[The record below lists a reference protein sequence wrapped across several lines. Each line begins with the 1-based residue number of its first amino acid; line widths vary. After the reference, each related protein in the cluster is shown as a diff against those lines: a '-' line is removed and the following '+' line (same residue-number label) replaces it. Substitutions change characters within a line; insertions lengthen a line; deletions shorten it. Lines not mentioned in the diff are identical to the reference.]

1 MPPSNIL
8 TFSVLRPNDLSA
20 SGQHVHRCSA
30 PLRSAICH
38 RSCAPRECRCRCAL
52 AHQCHHVCETANAS
66 WPRPVPESG
75 HAYSWIASS
84 SALAMTASDRRNNRP
99 HYIRR
104 PLCSRKRTCAAQ
116 TPMSALGQKRTFAVQ
131 NGMSALPPK
140 ATSNAPYGDV
150 AKSGHR
156 ALHSITSSARF
167 CTAPIAQSCFASKG
181 QKELAALYAVNDIS
195 VPLRVLRKNK
205 APQQTGDERCGNR

>member
-1 MPPSNIL
+1 MVSIQKSSRASFTTWL
-8 TFSVLRPNDLSA
+8 VAETSCQDL
-20 SGQHVHRCSA
+20 
-30 PLRSAICH
+30 
-38 RSCAPRECRCRCAL
+38 
-52 AHQCHHVCETANAS
+52 
-66 WPRPVPESG
+66 PVTDAVDTP
-75 HAYSWIASS
+75 A
-84 SALAMTASDRRNNRP
+84 DQQ
-99 HYIRR
+99 
-104 PLCSRKRTCAAQ
+104 SR
-116 TPMSALGQKRTFAVQ
+116 MSALGQKRTFAVQ